1 VKRCDA
7 LERVNLRPDGF
18 VDQHRVAK
26 ARPSVHD
33 AVSNRLHSRRVD
45 ERKSGHVL
53 DVLVLIDEPELQA
66 RRAGVDD

>member
-1 VKRCDA
+1 
-7 LERVNLRPDGF
+7 
-18 VDQHRVAK
+18 
-26 ARPSVHD
+26 VHD